1 MTDHSPP
8 IVLAVFL
15 RWFCHP
21 DYLEDIEGDM
31 EEKFFHIA
39 ENKGRSSARRWYFLH
54 ILKLIRPNL
63 IRPFFNTQRF
73 NHFGMLNN
81 YLTIS
86 LRNIKRKAGFSFL
99 NIAGLGIGMACCIL
113 IFLYVSHENSY
124 DSYHSKH
131 GRIYRV
137 LQTFRSTNEGVEL
150 EDPTP
155 EEFSVWGNARVGPA
169 LLNDY
174 PEVEKFTRF
183 TGPQSQLVSKGEKRF
198 QEKTIWFADSST
210 FEIFDWEL
218 IRGDRKTALSTP
230 GAIVLTETFAKK
242 YFDDLD
248 PMGQTLLLDN
258 ENTVTVTGLMKDVP
272 SNSHLQF
279 DALISQVT
287 NHSWWS
293 EQFEWWGYVDFYTYV
308 LLKEN
313 ANQPENITDNL
324 NPFYT
329 NYVPTWEGYKVDLEP
344 LSLRYAQHSETSR
357 LSLRLS
363 GQDLSTTVAELSDLW
378 NQLAP

>member
-344 LSLRYAQHSETSR
+344 L
-357 LSLRLS
+357 
-363 GQDLSTTVAELSDLW
+363 
-378 NQLAP
+378 